1 VLITCRAPLA
11 QRRCLGIFWVTNRAF
26 LALAIPQLAPGTAW
40 CAEAEARRLRAVGL
54 PEGNWMPDA
63 SLTIY
68 NKVAPGAVSDG
79 APGQSP
85 LGAPSH
91 RLDALKHERAE
102 LRRQISR
109 LLEARG
115 ELEAPSLRLAEIEA
129 ERRLLDDDHT
139 ARLSACVASGC
150 SGPQPAPD
158 QTRIG

>member
-1 VLITCRAPLA
+1 
-11 QRRCLGIFWVTNRAF
+11 
-26 LALAIPQLAPGTAW
+26 
-40 CAEAEARRLRAVGL
+40 
-54 PEGNWMPDA
+54 
-63 SLTIY
+63 
-68 NKVAPGAVSDG
+68 
-79 APGQSP
+79 
-85 LGAPSH
+85 
-91 RLDALKHERAE
+91 LDALKHERAE